1 MYTQFEAAEFKNG
14 NMNKYFYL
22 QLVDMLELVKKWSE
36 ERDVASS
43 EAIDEL
49 ISYLGKEKYIKRK
62 QDWARVVRNPV
73 EYEWLGQIY
82 QLDQELSKKAND
94 DAQRL
99 GEKLIQLKNWYEE
112 KQDKRA
118 IWLALVKMS
127 RSYLGAV
134 IDEFGKEEEAVRTKA
149 AEYFYYDDNRNIRE
163 KDAAYH
169 KNKEEKEEKEWLSR
183 IQRNARSEDSILRA
197 IFDKVAGDKN
207 TTAGGAAAVN
217 TIRKGEMA
225 AYLVKKCNIRSDEA
239 AKRTLKKI
247 SEAMFKNAKPITFN
261 SLTRHQFLNIMRGA
275 RRVIEDNNAKGS
287 DSRKNP
293 ADTPWWYDFY
303 EAFVMD
309 KVQSKE
315 ILETFK
321 AHDRNQ
327 SGLIELSELREDYE
341 INKQI
346 GGEAI
351 KSMDRYDTD
360 GDGKLDLK
368 EFRYWH
374 WDTNTLDQP
383 SPEEIQERDRL
394 VMLIKNLKDAF
405 STFTN
410 DIEPELE
417 DYPLAP
423 AESKFMSAEPQ
434 IKDREPGSKKNPFT
448 NKKNALAK
456 CIKQIEDEGN
466 SALDG
471 DEAVVNFG
479 FVYVLRQKYWII
491 YINNLASKLKNL
503 PHGLQS
509 RFNILTYGE
518 IEEYCQPY
526 GSSGSTSGNSSEARS
541 GQTIW
546 KFLVESGLEEN
557 PPESEIFG
565 PTFDDEGPAT
575 PLQSPKRIS
584 IDTRD
589 VIIEDS
595 TAKRNKENIF
605 KILMEKN
612 KQATARLQQIESLKA
627 EYSRLKD
634 IAKEFI
640 QGAEEDLA

>member
-1 MYTQFEAAEFKNG
+1 MYTQFEAAEFLHRAYNASYEDQFKAIEKLADEFETPG
-14 NMNKYFYL
+14 NRAWTQIVDDIIAWMQQGLPRKEVITWNLLGGKGYDTNKL
-22 QLVDMLELVKKWSE
+22 AKQLTMIQNWVLKFHKGEVDVSPITYTLEAFWEDSFDSKGVGF
-36 ERDVASS
+36 VVN
-43 EAIDEL
+43 DE
-49 ISYLGKEKYIKRK
+49 YDEN
-62 QDWARVVRNPV
+62 RNP
-73 EYEWLGQIY
+73 I
-82 QLDQELSKKAND
+82 
-94 DAQRL
+94 
-99 GEKLIQLKNWYEE
+99 GE
-112 KQDKRA
+112 A
-118 IWLALVKMS
+118 
-127 RSYLGAV
+127 
-134 IDEFGKEEEAVRTKA
+134 T
-149 AEYFYYDDNRNIRE
+149 
-163 KDAAYH
+163 YH
-169 KNKEEKEEKEWLSR
+169 KNKEEKKEKEWLSR
-183 IQRNARSEDSILRA
+183 IQENARSQDNILRA
-197 IFDKVAGDKN
+197 IFNKAAGQQN
-207 TTAGGAAAVN
+207 TTAGGAMVSKS
-217 TIRKGEMA
+217 IRRGQFWIYMIKKLKIPNDQSRDRNKVEKI
-225 AYLVKKCNIRSDEA
+225 VKKMYGHVEGIH
-239 AKRTLKKI
+239 L
-247 SEAMFKNAKPITFN
+247 SEA
-261 SLTRHQFLNIMRGA
+261 QFLNIMRGA

-309 KVQSKE
+309 EVQSKE

-448 NKKNALAK
+448 NKKNALAE

-518 IEEYCQPY
+518 IKEYCQPY

-541 GQTIW
+541 GRTIW
-546 KFLVESGLEEN
+546 KFLVERGLEKN

-575 PLQSPKRIS
+575 PPQSPKRIS

-605 KILMEKN
+605 KILMEKYMERV
-612 KQATARLQQIESLKA
+612 TRVQQIESLKA